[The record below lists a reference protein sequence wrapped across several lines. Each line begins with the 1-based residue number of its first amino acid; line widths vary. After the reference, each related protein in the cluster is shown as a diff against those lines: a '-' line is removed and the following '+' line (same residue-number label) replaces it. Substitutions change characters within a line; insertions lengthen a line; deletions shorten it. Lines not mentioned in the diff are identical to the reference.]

1 MDDRCHFIE
10 DLPQIMNLP
19 EGDTGR
25 QHLDQCPRCQT
36 LARQFDAFMHPG
48 PLPTAADLAGAGS
61 ELNRRLEDELNLSMS
76 PVTTRPSKNHSFW
89 RLAPGQGRPLLAM
102 AAVLVIC
109 VGLLTIRHQM
119 VEESPRGDS
128 EVTILRGQASL
139 TLAQVEGNNLV
150 WTLPEQSDEATVV
163 LYNASLQE
171 IAKIAAPMTTTL
183 DLTTISHPETRYV
196 RVLFLSG
203 GDIVKQSSIIT
214 LARPES

>member
-1 MDDRCHFIE
+1 MDDRCHPLE

-19 EGDTGR
+19 EGDPRR
-25 QHLDQCPRCQT
+25 QHLDRCPRCQT

-48 PLPTAADLAGAGS
+48 PMPTAADLDGAGV
-61 ELNRRLEDELNLSMS
+61 ELNQRLEAELDLSMS
-76 PVTTRPSKNHSFW
+76 PVTRRSPNHSFW

-119 VEESPRGDS
+119 VGTTPRGDS
-128 EVTILRGQASL
+128 EVTILRGPASL
-139 TLAQVEGNNLV
+139 ILAQIENNNLI
-150 WTLPEQSDEATVV
+150 WTLPEQADEATVV

-196 RVLFLSG
+196 RVLFMSR
-203 GDIVKQSSIIT
+203 GDIIKQSSIIT
-214 LARPES
+214 LSRPES